1 MLCSIRAPRLRAQG
15 TNEPEPWAREAK
27 DYLRAQ
33 AIGAEATVSLEYTR
47 TVPPMPDASGAITR
61 TEPLVM
67 QFGNVEVQTK
77 QRGAQQLAEMMVRR
91 GYAVVQVRTGCPH
104 SRRAAYLQI

>member
-1 MLCSIRAPRLRAQG
+1 MRAQG
-15 TNEPEPWAREAK
+15 SPDPEPWAREAK

-33 AIGAEATVSLEYTR
+33 AVGAEARVTLEYTR
-47 TVPPMPDASGAITR
+47 TVPPMPDASGAAR

-77 QRGAQQLAEMMVRR
+77 QRGAQQLAEVMVRR
-91 GYAVVQVRTGCPH
+91 GYASVQARPPPPV
-104 SRRAAYLQI
+104 